1 MENSWPLKSIA
12 ECASPEPY
20 STQIGP
26 FGKALM
32 AHEYTPFGVPVLRG
46 VNVNHGRFRDDD
58 FVFISEEKA
67 NQLNKFE
74 SYPKD
79 VLLVHKGTIG
89 PIGIMPTKRK
99 YRRYILGNS
108 MMRVR
113 CDRTKLLP
121 EFLYYWLSSPN
132 GQHYLFSR
140 ISQVGVPQLQT
151 PLTTLRQATL
161 LVPSLPEQQAITG
174 VLGKLD
180 EKIELNE
187 QNREN
192 LEAITNAIFK
202 QWFIDFEFPNEEGK
216 PYKSSGGGMIFN
228 EEVVEQIPKGWEA
241 GKLGDII
248 ELTMGL
254 SPRGEYYNVIGKGL
268 PLINGAADFSDGR
281 VAPKKFTVKPTR
293 VCKKGDLLF
302 CIRGTIGNLTYADKP
317 YCLGRGVAAI
327 TTNDVFYKEYVY
339 LVLEQ

>member
-67 NQLNKFE
+67 NQLHKFE
-74 SYPKD
+74 SYSKD

-89 PIGIMPTKRK
+89 PIGIMPSKRK

-121 EFLYYWLSSPN
+121 GFLYYWLSSPD
-132 GQHYLFSR
+132 GQQYLFSR

-161 LVPSLPEQQAITG
+161 PVPSLPEQKAISNL
-174 VLGKLD
+174 LGKLD

-187 QNREN
+187 QMAQN
-192 LEAITNAIFK
+192 LEAIGSTTFK
-202 QWFIDFEFPNEEGK
+202 HWFIDFEFPNEEGK
-216 PYKSSGGGMIFN
+216 PYRSSGGEMVHN
-228 EEVVEQIPKGWEA
+228 EELGEEIPKGWE
-241 GKLGDII
+241 
-248 ELTMGL
+248 
-254 SPRGEYYNVIGKGL
+254 V
-268 PLINGAADFSDGR
+268 GR
-281 VAPKKFTVKPTR
+281 
-293 VCKKGDLLF
+293 
-302 CIRGTIGNLTYADKP
+302 
-317 YCLGRGVAAI
+317 LGRFIKFEKGR
-327 TTNDVFYKEYVY
+327 
-339 LVLEQ
+339 